1 MIGRIAQNTAL
12 LNVPCLSSNDKC
24 FHIFYLKQRVN
35 CRGRHCNF
43 KDGGATIESCQKCS
57 DLERCHKI
65 TVRFLS
71 LLSVPHRW
79 LLNLVTV

>member
-1 MIGRIAQNTAL
+1 MYFR
-12 LNVPCLSSNDKC
+12 
-24 FHIFYLKQRVN
+24 KQRVN

-43 KDGGATIESCQKCS
+43 KGGGATIESCQKCS

-71 LLSVPHRW
+71 LFSARNRC
-79 LLNLVTV
+79 LLNLVTVYGGLHEKKLS